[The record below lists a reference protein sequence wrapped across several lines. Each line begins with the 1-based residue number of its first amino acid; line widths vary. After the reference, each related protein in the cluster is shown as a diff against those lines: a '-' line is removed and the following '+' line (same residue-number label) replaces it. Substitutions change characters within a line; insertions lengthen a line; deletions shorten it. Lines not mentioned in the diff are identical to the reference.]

1 MDVIKNVISG
11 KWNSEEYNMSK
22 IRIRF
27 LNLILFVGLLLCITG
42 CQSEKQDSSV
52 VESVPQKEET
62 IEVESEEVE
71 PVETESV
78 ESDTEEVVSS
88 SQPEDA
94 ETSTESDA
102 SEELKD
108 IVKNDFFSVS
118 LDSMTEEDEN
128 VVMTFVFTNVS
139 DISYYKGDEEFHP
152 GDSWEKII
160 RFTRDKWENYDNVY
174 IHYKLCDSS
183 IYDPNAQV
191 LFAGG
196 AHFEMDEELNVFNL
210 EIFVDVP
217 IQTE

>member
-1 MDVIKNVISG
+1 
-11 KWNSEEYNMSK
+11 MSK

-71 PVETESV
+71 PVETES
-78 ESDTEEVVSS
+78 
-88 SQPEDA
+88 
-94 ETSTESDA
+94 DA
-102 SEELKD
+102 SEESKD
-108 IVKNDFFSVS
+108 IIKNDFFSVS
-118 LDSMTEEDEN
+118 LDSITEEDEN

-174 IHYKLCDSS
+174 IHYKLCDAS

-196 AHFEMDEELNVFNL
+196 ARYEMDEELNVFNL

>member
-1 MDVIKNVISG
+1 
-11 KWNSEEYNMSK
+11 MSK

-27 LNLILFVGLLLCITG
+27 LNLILSAGLLFCITG
-42 CQSEKQDSSV
+42 CQSEKQDSPV

-62 IEVESEEVE
+62 IEVESEEAE
-71 PVETESV
+71 PVETESMEAEPEEAKPV
-78 ESDTEEVVSS
+78 ENDADADI
-88 SQPEDA
+88 QED
-94 ETSTESDA
+94 
-102 SEELKD
+102 
-108 IVKNDFFSVS
+108 IIKNEFFSVS
-118 LDSMTEEDEN
+118 LDSMTEEDGN
-128 VVMTFVFTNVS
+128 VVITFVFTNVS
-139 DISYYKGDEEFHP
+139 DISYYKGDEEYQP

-183 IYDPNAQV
+183 IYDPNAQE

-196 AHFEMDEELNVFNL
+196 ARYEMDEELNVFNL